1 MMLPVVLLWNSVHL
15 GGAGSGPWPTVSGA
29 AFLVSGFGLAL
40 GGLSLQ
46 RLTDRPGGLV
56 IPLSLAAAI
65 LSGGLCILLAGYI
78 KGGAV
83 AFPLAGSVVGVL
95 AASSGWSFRG
105 RLDPLKI
112 RGIHQGS
119 VAWGVC
125 SLYGVLMVGC
135 AFGKLPGMRALLLG
149 LAPLAAW
156 VGREALLPRFSAQ
169 RRGVVGLVLTMILLG
184 VALGLAKRDFDEGL
198 GKMLEE
204 NRPRPAE
211 PVPGS

>member
-1 MMLPVVLLWNSVHL
+1 
-15 GGAGSGPWPTVSGA
+15 
-29 AFLVSGFGLAL
+29 
-40 GGLSLQ
+40 
-46 RLTDRPGGLV
+46 
-56 IPLSLAAAI
+56 
-65 LSGGLCILLAGYI
+65 
-78 KGGAV
+78 
-83 AFPLAGSVVGVL
+83 
-95 AASSGWSFRG
+95 
-105 RLDPLKI
+105 
-112 RGIHQGS
+112 
-119 VAWGVC
+119 
-125 SLYGVLMVGC
+125 
-135 AFGKLPGMRALLLG
+135 MRALLLG